1 MTLEELEKLAANQ
14 RAVAK
19 RLFGE
24 SINRGD
30 YLNTDLPMSQ
40 FVDAVINA
48 AILEVALAQAQA
60 MRPLPDNA
68 VMTGPQAPSP

>member
-1 MTLEELEKLAANQ
+1 MTLEELEKLAATQ
-14 RAVAK
+14 RTVAK

-24 SINRGD
+24 SINRNG
-30 YLNTDLPMSQ
+30 YLNGDLPMSR

-68 VMTGPQAPSP
+68 